1 MFVSLGLV
9 TGLVFPRS
17 HGKLRAMT
25 KVILIVLD
33 GLRYDAA
40 RSCLGYME
48 GLVQAGRAEVRKVT
62 CELPAMSRPLY
73 ETLLTGRK
81 PVDHGVVSNG
91 VVRRSGEDNL
101 FARCRLAG
109 KVTAAAA
116 YHWVSELYVSC
127 PFDRHRDRILVDG
140 AGDITHGLFYWD
152 DHYPDSHLFA
162 DAEWLIRAKA
172 PDFLLLHPMN
182 VDDAGHKHGGDSI
195 GYRNAARTQGDLLA
209 RHLPGWLNAGF
220 KIIVTADHGM
230 GDDGNHAGPTP
241 AETEVP
247 FYSLGFQ
254 LGPDVVLGQTRI
266 AGLICLLLGI
276 DPGAIPTYDGA
287 VSVD

>member
-1 MFVSLGLV
+1 MV
-9 TGLVFPRS
+9 
-17 HGKLRAMT
+17 RAMN
-25 KVILIVLD
+25 KVVLIILD

-40 RSCLGYME
+40 RTCLGYME
-48 GLVQAGRAEVRKVT
+48 GLVAAGRADVRKLT

-91 VVRRSGEDNL
+91 VVRRSLGDNL
-101 FARCRLAG
+101 FAQVRAQG
-109 KVTAAAA
+109 GVTAAAA

-127 PFDRHRDRILVDG
+127 PFDRYRDRILVDG
-140 AGDITHGLFYWD
+140 TGDITHGVFYWD
-152 DHYPDSHLFA
+152 DAYPDSHLFA
-162 DAEWLIRAKA
+162 DAEWLVRSKA

-209 RHLPGWLNAGF
+209 RHVPDWVEAGYTV
-220 KIIVTADHGM
+220 IVTADHGM

-241 AETEVP
+241 QETEVP
-247 FYSLGFQ
+247 FYTVGFRV
-254 LGPDVVLGQTRI
+254 GPDAPIKQTEI
-266 AGLICLLLGI
+266 AGLVCKLMEV
-276 DPGAIPTYDGA
+276 DPGAVPAFDGA
-287 VSVD
+287 IERL

>member
-1 MFVSLGLV
+1 
-9 TGLVFPRS
+9 
-17 HGKLRAMT
+17 MT

-40 RSCLGYME
+40 RVCLGYME
-48 GLVQAGRAEVRKVT
+48 GLVEAGRAEVRKLR

-73 ETLLTGRK
+73 ETLLTGRR

-91 VVRRSGEDNL
+91 VVRRSEGDNL
-101 FARCRLAG
+101 FARCREAG

-127 PFDRHRDRILVDG
+127 PFDRHRDRILLDSS
-140 AGDITHGLFYWD
+140 GDITHGMFYWD

-162 DAEWLIRAKA
+162 DAEWLVRAKE

-209 RHLPGWLNAGF
+209 RHVPGWLAAGYR
-220 KIIVTADHGM
+220 IIVTADHGM

-241 AETEVP
+241 TEAEVP
-247 FYSLGFQ
+247 FYSLGFR
-254 LGPDVVLGQTRI
+254 LGDDAALGQIGI
-266 AGLICLLLGI
+266 AGLICSLLEI
-276 DPGAIPTYDGA
+276 DPGTIPAYEGPLLLD
-287 VSVD
+287 